1 MSEYRSVRIPAPV
14 CTLLGAPLPPTRI
27 ASQIELHRFG
37 GLKGLRKHGHYKE
50 VRLVDPFSGGQM
62 LHFPTTLHADNWLLS
77 CFGRSLRC
85 SVPMEPLQALD
96 RGQLISTRCALIVR
110 TPQSTIADFVLRR
123 LDQRGREKWA
133 RFQVAA
139 KAHGLHPVLRT
150 PDEIRANPLRLQN
163 LERMRQQL
171 VQQLP
176 DSTGSGA
183 APWVELFL
191 REYPVTSLGELC
203 RRMAQLSLTRGAV
216 ECALITL
223 YRLKAVNLDISE
235 AVYGD
240 DTRIQLL

>member
-1 MSEYRSVRIPAPV
+1 MSEHRLALLAARVRAH
-14 CTLLGAPLPPTRI
+14 LGAPLPPTRI

-50 VRLVDPFSGGQM
+50 VRLADPFAGGQM

-77 CFGRSLRC
+77 CFGRSLKC

-96 RGQLISTRCALIVR
+96 RGQLISTRCSLIVR
-110 TPQSTIADFVLRR
+110 TPQRTIADLVLRR
-123 LDQRGREKWA
+123 LDNRGREKWA
-133 RFQVAA
+133 RFQTAA

-150 PDEIRANPLRLQN
+150 SDEIRANPLRLRN

-176 DSTGSGA
+176 DSTGAGA
-183 APWVELFL
+183 APLVELFL
-191 REYPVTSLGELC
+191 EEHPITSLGELC
-203 RRMAQLSLTRGAV
+203 HRMAQLRLARGAV

-223 YRLKAVNLDISE
+223 YRLKAVDLDISE

-240 DTRIQLL
+240 NTRIQLL